1 MTDNN
6 ACVAADIRDNNVP
19 VKEQEAAKTVGKKKV
34 KIRVKEM
41 TFIAMM
47 GALSSILIF
56 FRFPLP
62 FLPPFLSFD
71 VSPIIE
77 MIGGFMYGPV
87 AALLIIILK
96 ILLQLV
102 MQGSHSVGT
111 GELQNLILGCAYV
124 MPALLFYRKKT
135 KKRAAIGM
143 AAGTATVSIVSVF
156 SNLYLIIPF
165 YVALFGMTM
174 EDIVAMCTEVN
185 PAVTNAFTMVLF
197 GIVPFNLIKY
207 GLCSVL
213 TFFLYKRLSKPI
225 KNFINR

>member
-1 MTDNN
+1 MTENKCMTANQEEN
-6 ACVAADIRDNNVP
+6 AVAEKNR
-19 VKEQEAAKTVGKKKV
+19 KKV
-34 KIRVKEM
+34 KIHVREM

-47 GALSSILIF
+47 GAIGSILVF

-62 FLPPFLSFD
+62 LLPPF
-71 VSPIIE
+71 
-77 MIGGFMYGPV
+77 
-87 AALLIIILK
+87 LIIILK

-102 MQGSHSVGT
+102 LQGSHSVGT

-124 MPALLFYRKKT
+124 MPAILFYRKKT
-135 KKRAAIGM
+135 RKRAAIGM
-143 AAGTATVSIVSVF
+143 IIGTLTVSIVSVF

-165 YVALFGMTM
+165 YAKLFGMTM
-174 EDIVAMCTEVN
+174 QDIVAMCTEVN
-185 PAVTNAFTMVLF
+185 PKVTDAFTMVLL

-207 GLCSVL
+207 GFCSVM